1 MRRLGQLYDDVLEPT
16 GMRSTQYTLLAHIK
30 RLAKPAVSELAAELV
45 IDRSAMAHTLRTL
58 ERSGLISVAA
68 DPNDRR
74 TKRATLTPEG
84 EARLD
89 QAEALWRLGQDRFE
103 AAVGREDA
111 ANLRAM
117 MDRLASADFA
127 EAFRKAD

>member
-16 GMRSTQYTLLAHIK
+16 GLRSTQYTLLSHI
-30 RLAKPAVSELAAELV
+30 RRMASPAVSELAAELV

-58 ERSGLISVAA
+58 ERSGLITVAA

-74 TKRATLTPEG
+74 TKRATLTALG
-84 EARLD
+84 NAKLD
-89 QAEALWRLGQDRFE
+89 QAEALWRVGQDRFE
-103 AAVGREDA
+103 SAVGREDA

-117 MDRLASADFA
+117 MDRLASANFA
-127 EAFRKAD
+127 EAFRNAD